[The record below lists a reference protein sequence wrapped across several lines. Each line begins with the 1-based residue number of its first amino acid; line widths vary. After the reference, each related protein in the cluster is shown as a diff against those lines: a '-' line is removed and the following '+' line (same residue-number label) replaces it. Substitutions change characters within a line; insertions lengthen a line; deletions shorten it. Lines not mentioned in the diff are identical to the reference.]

1 MKYLKPITNNW
12 TIKLFAILVA
22 FGLWIY
28 AASVKM
34 SIANFPNDIPVK
46 AFNLTPGYVAILD
59 QSSIKISISADS
71 GTWNKL
77 STDSFAAFIDLNGFT
92 VGTYQLPINVTTSVP
107 GVSII
112 TKNPTKATVT
122 IEPSISKDIPVVAKI
137 SGDAAQNMIA
147 GSVIFDPSTVRITGP
162 KSAVD
167 GISQAT
173 ASITLTG
180 ESSDFS
186 KSITVEAQD
195 QKGEAIKN
203 VSFAPVA
210 VQASIKIVSAG
221 NVKNLGV
228 SVITSGTIADGY
240 AISSITTNPP
250 TISVV
255 GAADAIRALGSIS
268 TLPVNINN
276 INKTLTVN
284 TNLVFPVGVGA
295 NGVSSVSVTIL
306 VTNQTLSK
314 TLVVPVSVINLPS
327 GLAVASVSPTSVNAV
342 VSGQV
347 DLINSLSP
355 SSISVTV
362 DLSSATTGSHQY
374 QVSAS
379 NFSLPAGVSLINFAP
394 ATVTITTSG

>member
-1 MKYLKPITNNW
+1 
-12 TIKLFAILVA
+12 
-22 FGLWIY
+22 
-28 AASVKM
+28 M

-46 AFNLTPGYVAILD
+46 ALNLTPGYVAILD
-59 QSSIKISISADS
+59 QDSIKISVSAYP

-77 STDSFAAFIDLNGFT
+77 STDSFAAFVDLNGFT
-92 VGTYQLPINVTTSVP
+92 VGTYQLPINVTTSVS

-112 TKNPTKATVT
+112 SKKPTRATVT

-147 GSVIFDPSTVRITGP
+147 GSAVFDPSTVRVTGP

-167 GISQAT
+167 GISQAA

-186 KSITVEAQD
+186 KSITVEALG

-203 VSFAPVA
+203 VSFAPST

-250 TISVV
+250 TISVI
-255 GAADAIRALGSIS
+255 GAADAIRVLGSIS
-268 TLPVNINN
+268 TSPVNINN

-284 TNLVFPVGVGA
+284 ANLVFPVGVGA
-295 NGVSSVSVTIL
+295 NGVSSVSVTIT

-314 TLVVPVSVINLPS
+314 TLTVPVSVINLPA
-327 GLAVASVSPTSVNAV
+327 GLAVSSISPASVSTV
-342 VSGQV
+342 VSGQI

-355 SSISVTV
+355 SSISLTI
-362 DLSSATTGSHQY
+362 DLSSASTGSHQY
-374 QVSAS
+374 QISAG
-379 NFSLPAGVSLINFAP
+379 NFSLPAGASLVNFTSAV
-394 ATVTITTSG
+394 VTITTSG